1 MLFGPLGRKAELD
14 EKKQKLL
21 EERLLLCL
29 ELKNWITKTD
39 ISETEREFFKIV
51 YDILY

>member
-1 MLFGPLGRKAELD
+1 MLLGPLGRKAELD

-29 ELKNWITKTD
+29 ELKNRITKTD
-39 ISETEREFFKIV
+39 ISRAEREFFKII